1 MFSENNTVSTHD
13 TNNSKFSQVCFN
25 QLISVLLF
33 SLLAAKYTR
42 NRRLIH
48 TGKKKQKSKPAIWR
62 WWGIRSARRLPTR
75 SRDENRVSFHSRK
88 QAGMILMI
96 GWYSSR
102 DRDNAESYLHQL
114 TNTQPSNTP
123 SPSSSIADNLP
134 VRDETAP
141 PSRTQTA
148 PDLRRVQKSSKRLV
162 VRDDLTLLSSKRIM
176 KERFELL
183 KSIIDVRM
191 LRGER
196 PLYDSEIP
204 KDMLALLTNPAEAHL

>member
-1 MFSENNTVSTHD
+1 MFSENNTQNTLETDGSFTLE
-13 TNNSKFSQVCFN
+13 K
-25 QLISVLLF
+25 
-33 SLLAAKYTR
+33 R
-42 NRRLIH
+42 NR
-48 TGKKKQKSKPAIWR
+48 K
-62 WWGIRSARRLPTR
+62 
-75 SRDENRVSFHSRK
+75 VSQQSEDDGGSDPLEDFQPEVVMK
-88 QAGMILMI
+88 IE
-96 GWYSSR
+96 